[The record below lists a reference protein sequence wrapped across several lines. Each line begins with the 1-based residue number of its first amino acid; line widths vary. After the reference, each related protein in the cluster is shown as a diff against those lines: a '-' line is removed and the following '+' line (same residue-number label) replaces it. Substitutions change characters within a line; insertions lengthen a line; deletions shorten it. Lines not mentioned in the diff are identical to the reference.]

1 MASML
6 PLPLPS
12 SPAPPSHRPQH
23 DHHNKICIS
32 PPQTQQ
38 NTYISQ
44 LSTTAATTKT
54 QSPPQPSPQPK
65 SKPTIRSRLS
75 QLCKD
80 GRPDIALRLFDA
92 LPRPSTLLWNTIL
105 IGFICNAMPLHAL
118 RLFARISSSPNPP
131 SPDSYTFSSALKACA
146 QSQNL
151 KLGKAL
157 HCQMLRTHF
166 RANPVLANSLLSMY
180 ATCLYLS
187 FELAKESSSK
197 VGEFARADVV
207 RNLFDR
213 MRRRNAVTWNTMIG
227 WYAKTGR
234 PVEAIMQFKLMVEM
248 GIKPTVVS
256 FVNVLP
262 VAAGVGDRR
271 NSDALYGMLLKLGPD
286 YSNDPFPVSC
296 AIFMYSELSAVDCAR
311 MVFDSCVE
319 RNIEVWNTMIDGYVQ
334 NDCPEEATD
343 LFIQILHEEKIF
355 PDSVTFLVTLMAVS
369 QLQQL
374 EFGKQIHAY
383 VIKYSAELPVILSN
397 ALVVMYSRCD
407 SVEMAFSV
415 FEKMLERD
423 VVTWNTMVS
432 AFVQNGFDVEGLLL
446 VCEMQKQGV
455 YIDSVTA
462 IALLSAASNLGNIRI
477 GKETHAYLIRH
488 GLQFEGM
495 NSYLIDMYAKAGSIE
510 TAERLFEKDNNV
522 HDRDQVTWNSM
533 IAAYM
538 QNGQVEKAI
547 TVLRQMLE
555 QNQVPTAP
563 TLASVLPACNLTR
576 GISFGKQI
584 HSFSIRHSLDENV
597 FVGTSLVDIYSK
609 CGLIDYAER
618 LFDRMPMRNSVTYTT
633 MISSYGQHGL
643 GDRALSLFWAMPEA
657 GMKPDVITFVAI
669 LSACSYSGLIDEGI
683 EMFKLMETE
692 YGISA
697 TPEHYCCIVDMLGR
711 AGRIVEA
718 YEFVKEL
725 GDKGN
730 VAAIWGSLLGA
741 CRIHGELELVKL
753 VAEKLFEIEEGNGT
767 AGYHILL
774 SNIYAAEGM
783 WQSVDGVRKGMGDK
797 GLRKEAGYSWIEVG
811 GTVHQFMS
819 RDQRHPQHDEVY
831 AMLEELAVE
840 MKMAGYRLTISD
852 DNGAFE
858 SD

>member
-1 MASML
+1 
-6 PLPLPS
+6 
-12 SPAPPSHRPQH
+12 
-23 DHHNKICIS
+23 
-32 PPQTQQ
+32 
-38 NTYISQ
+38 
-44 LSTTAATTKT
+44 
-54 QSPPQPSPQPK
+54 
-65 SKPTIRSRLS
+65 
-75 QLCKD
+75 
-80 GRPDIALRLFDA
+80 
-92 LPRPSTLLWNTIL
+92 
-105 IGFICNAMPLHAL
+105 
-118 RLFARISSSPNPP
+118 
-131 SPDSYTFSSALKACA
+131 
-146 QSQNL
+146 
-151 KLGKAL
+151 
-157 HCQMLRTHF
+157 
-166 RANPVLANSLLSMY
+166 MY
-180 ATCLYLS
+180 ATCLYASFELAEESSSQGVEFARGDVVHNLS
-187 FELAKESSSK
+187 FELAEESISK
-197 VGEFARADVV
+197 GVEFARGEVV

-248 GIKPTVVS
+248 GIKPTMVS

-262 VAAGVGDRR
+262 AAAGVGDRR
-271 NSDALYGMLLKLGPD
+271 NSDVLYGMLLKLGPD

-343 LFIQILHEEKIF
+343 LFIQILHEQKIF

-407 SVEMAFSV
+407 SVEMAFCV

-432 AFVQNGFDVEGLLL
+432 AFVQNGFDVECLLL

-462 IALLSAASNLGNIRI
+462 IALLSAASNLGNITI

-510 TAERLFEKDNNV
+510 TAERLFEKDDNV
-522 HDRDQVTWNSM
+522 HKRDQVTSM
-533 IAAYM
+533 IAGYM
-538 QNGQVEKAI
+538 QNGEVEKAI

-563 TLASVLPACNLTR
+563 TLASLLPACNLTR
-576 GISFGKQI
+576 GISFVKQI
-584 HSFSIRHSLDENV
+584 HSFSIRHLLDENV

-618 LFDRMPMRNSVTYTT
+618 LFDRMPKRNSVTYTT

-692 YGISA
+692 SGISA
-697 TPEHYCCIVDMLGR
+697 TPEHYCCIVDMFGR

-741 CRIHGELELVKL
+741 CRIHGELELVKV
-753 VAEKLFEIEEGNGT
+753 VADKLFEIEEGNGT

-783 WQSVDGVRKGMGDK
+783 WQSVDRVRKGMGDK

-831 AMLEELAVE
+831 AILKELAVAI
-840 MKMAGYRLTISD
+840 KMAGYRLIISD